1 MKKLKDENYNHF
13 LKVTSMSLEAPG
25 LNAFTVNPSRL
36 SFLIS
41 MQIETQARAK
51 WVAFNNQ
58 NKSKC

>member
-13 LKVTSMSLEAPG
+13 LKVTSMSLEAPR

-36 SFLIS
+36 SFLIP

-51 WVAFNNQ
+51 
-58 NKSKC
+58 